1 MIENISISE
10 EDDKMLTEFSQA
22 VNNATRAQLMY
33 LVVNLTIDGSQ
44 EEARGRIKIV
54 KDFLER
60 EV

>member
-1 MIENISISE
+1 MDNISE
-10 EDDKMLTEFSQA
+10 QDNTMLNEFSQA
-22 VNNATRAQLMY
+22 VINASREQLMY

>member
-1 MIENISISE
+1 MIEEISE
-10 EDDKMLTEFSQA
+10 EDNVMLTEFSQA

>member
-1 MIENISISE
+1 MENISE

-22 VNNATRAQLMY
+22 VNNASRAQLMY

-54 KDFLER
+54 NDFLER

>member
-1 MIENISISE
+1 MDNISE
-10 EDDKMLTEFSQA
+10 QDNTMLNEFSQA
-22 VNNATRAQLMY
+22 VINASRAQLMY
-33 LVVNLTIDGSQ
+33 LVVNLTIVGSQ

>member
-1 MIENISISE
+1 MENILISE
-10 EDDKMLTEFSQA
+10 EDDKMLTEFSEA
-22 VNNATRAQLMY
+22 VNNASRAQLMY

-60 EV
+60 ED